1 MHGAAIRS
9 VIFLNFTLGYRLV
22 LWTLFFVICL
32 GFGYP
37 TLNRYDPRAVP
48 GLYDAKAYY
57 ALVAASPLQSDQADL
72 SHRVLVPYLARPVY
86 WLANGHLRS
95 WDPVLFALLVVN
107 SFFIATTAYLLVRVG
122 HRIAGDHAAALV
134 GGFIYLT
141 SFAVSN
147 LNLSG
152 YVDSAVNCM
161 MMAVVWAL
169 LTGRWW
175 LLPLWGVLGAFAK
188 ETFVPLAAALA
199 IGWWLTT
206 WRRGAP
212 RLWPLVWI
220 GSMVCVG
227 FGALIFL
234 MSHVTPSISPWG
246 FAASRWANSGSGF
259 LYLQG
264 LARCLLAREFLF
276 TFAWL
281 LPLGLWRLGRLPR
294 PWVIGSACA
303 AMAALAMGAYD
314 DAHGNAARAVFSAS
328 GPLLSLSTSLLLME
342 IGRHGGK
349 GTQSE

>member
-1 MHGAAIRS
+1 M
-9 VIFLNFTLGYRLV
+9 NPTLGHRLV

-37 TLNRYDPRAVP
+37 TLNRYDPREVP

-57 ALVAASPLQSDQADL
+57 ALVTASPLQNDQADL

-86 WLANGHLRS
+86 RVAKGHLGS
-95 WDPVLFALLVVN
+95 WDPVFFSLLVVN
-107 SFFIATTAYLLVRVG
+107 AFFIATTAYLLVRAG
-122 HRIAGDHAAALV
+122 HSIAGDDAAALV

-141 SFAVSN
+141 SFAVPN

-152 YVDSAVNCM
+152 YVDSGVNCM
-161 MMAVVWAL
+161 MMAVVSAM
-169 LTGRWW
+169 LTERWW
-175 LLPLWGVLGAFAK
+175 LLPLWGILGALDK

-199 IGWWLTT
+199 FGWWLTT
-206 WRRGAP
+206 WRRGAL
-212 RLWPLVWI
+212 RLSPLAWI
-220 GSMVCVG
+220 GAMVGVG
-227 FGALIFL
+227 FGTLIFL
-234 MSHVTPSISPWG
+234 MSHVEPGSSLLG

-264 LARCLLAREFLF
+264 LVRCVLAREFLF

-294 PWVIGSACA
+294 AWVVGSTCA
-303 AMAALAMGAYD
+303 ALAALAMGAYD

-328 GPLLSLSTSLLLME
+328 GPLLSLSASLLLTE
-342 IGRHGGK
+342 AGRRGGRVA
-349 GTQSE
+349 QSE